1 MASSADKPSGSV
13 RRLVIVESP
22 AKAKTIEQ
30 YLGPGY
36 TVRASVGHIRDL
48 PARASQIPAED
59 RARFAAFAGVDPEHN
74 FELFYEV
81 SPDKTALIRDL
92 KAALKDADE
101 LLLATDEDR
110 EGEAISWH
118 LIQALKPKVPYSRMV
133 FNEITKEAIT
143 AAVHNTRELDVNLVD
158 AQEARRTVDRLYG
171 YGVSP
176 VLWRKIGSDAR
187 SAGRV
192 QSVALRLLVDRERE
206 RMRFVAAAFWDVTA
220 TCEPGAFSA
229 QLRTLDGKDLARS
242 SDFSDS
248 GALTKDLLILDEAAA
263 VSLVASLQGATLT
276 VVDVQSRPEVRKPRA
291 PFTTST
297 LQQDASSRLKWG
309 PQRTMRVAQSLY
321 ESGWITYMRTD
332 STSLS
337 ETAMKA
343 ARNAVEQM
351 FGANYANPRQY
362 TNKVKNAQ
370 EAHEAIRPA
379 GDVFRTPGEARSG
392 LNQDQFLLYDLIWK
406 RTVASQMADAR
417 LEATTARLQ
426 ARTGDGRTAG
436 FVANG
441 SVYTFLGWK
450 AALEDVADDEA
461 TKDSSKESEGST
473 KDRRLPPM
481 KSGDAIAVSEIAT
494 AGHTTH
500 PPRRYSQAALVGELE
515 KRGIGRP
522 STYASIITL
531 LENRGYAIRKGSSLV
546 PTFVGIAIV
555 QLLEQH
561 FGELV
566 DYDFTAAMEEQLD
579 DVSNGQLTRLAALR
593 RFYDGGDGF
602 PGLKAL
608 LSTFGDIDAR
618 AVSSYRIGTSELFVR
633 VGRYGAYVQR
643 GDDGDRANLPPDI
656 EPDQL
661 TAQRAEEILAMP
673 SGERD
678 LGAHPETGLPVVV
691 RSGRYG
697 PYVEEVLPESDAPV
711 KRGQTKAK
719 PRRASLAMGLEMDS
733 VELQDAVRLLNL
745 PRLVGQQ
752 AGSGLDIRTNFGPSG
767 PYVALMREPK
777 PDYRSLEDPAQVFT
791 LTLEQAE
798 NILAQ
803 PKVFRRGQAAAK
815 PEVVVGTDPTTGYRI
830 LLKEGR
836 FGPYVTDGVT
846 NASLGRADDAST
858 VSVERASDLL
868 AERRMA
874 EPSAKKAAPRRSAP
888 RSASG
893 KSTGTAVNKAASKRA
908 PAKKTAAKKA
918 APKKPSAKT
927 S

>member
-1 MASSADKPSGSV
+1 MATKPNDDAVV

-59 RARFAAFAGVDPEHN
+59 RARFAEFAGVDPEHD
-74 FELFYEV
+74 FELHYEV

-118 LIQALKPKVPYSRMV
+118 LVQTLKPKVPYSRMV

-143 AAVHNTRELDVNLVD
+143 HAVTNTRELDTDLVD

-192 QSVALRLLVDRERE
+192 QSVALRLLVERERE
-206 RMRFVAAAFWDVTA
+206 RMRFIAAAFWDIST
-220 TCEPGAFSA
+220 TCAPGDFKAN
-229 QLRTLDGKDLARS
+229 LRSLDGKDIARS
-242 SDFSDS
+242 SDFDDS
-248 GALTKDLLILDEAAA
+248 GKLTKDLLVLDEATAQA
-263 VSLVASLQGATLT
+263 LVAELRTSTLT

-321 ESGWITYMRTD
+321 EGGWITYMRTD

-343 ARNAVEQM
+343 ARAAVEEM
-351 FGANYANPRQY
+351 FGASYAQPRQY
-362 TNKVKNAQ
+362 ANKVKNAQ

-379 GDVFRTPGEARSG
+379 GDVFRTPGQVRPS
-392 LNQDQFLLYDLIWK
+392 LNQDEFLLYDLIWK
-406 RTVASQMADAR
+406 RTVASQMADAK
-417 LEATTARLQ
+417 LEATTVRLQ
-426 ARTGDGRTAG
+426 ATLNDGRNAG
-436 FVANG
+436 FTATG

-450 AALEDVADDEA
+450 AALEDFTEDDSN
-461 TKDSSKESEGST
+461 KDDSDET
-473 KDRRLPPM
+473 KDRKLPPL
-481 KSGDAIAVSEIAT
+481 KSGDLVSINDVDAT
-494 AGHTTH
+494 GRTTN

-515 KRGIGRP
+515 RRGIGRP

-531 LENRGYAIRKGSSLV
+531 LENRGYATRKGSTLV
-546 PTFVGIAIV
+546 PTFLGIAIV

-561 FGELV
+561 FAALV

-579 DVSNGQLTRLAALR
+579 DVSTGRMTRLDALTR
-593 RFYDGGDGF
+593 FYVGSGGF
-602 PGLKAL
+602 PGLKTL
-608 LSTFGDIDAR
+608 LAGFGDIDAR
-618 AVSSYRIGTSELFVR
+618 AVSSYRIGDSELFVR

-643 GDDGDRANLPPDI
+643 GDDGERANLPADV

-661 TAQRAEEILAMP
+661 TAERAEEILAMP
-673 SGERD
+673 SGERE

-691 RSGRYG
+691 RTGRYG
-697 PYVEEVLPESDAPV
+697 PYVEEVLPEPTAPV
-711 KRGQTKAK
+711 KRGQAKVK
-719 PRRASLAMGLEMDS
+719 PRRASLAMD
-733 VELQDAVRLLNL
+733 LQLDTVTLDDAVRLLNL
-745 PRLVGQQ
+745 PRVVGEQT
-752 AGSGLDIRTNFGPSG
+752 GSGIEIRTNFGPSG
-767 PYVALMREPK
+767 PYVALMTQPR
-777 PDYRSLEDPAQVFT
+777 PDYRSLEDPQQVFS

-798 NILAQ
+798 QILAQ
-803 PKVFRRGQAAAK
+803 PKVYRRGRAAAK
-815 PEVVVGTDPTTGYRI
+815 PEVVVGVDPTTGYRI

-846 NASLGRADDAST
+846 NASLGRADDPST

-868 AERRMA
+868 AERRLA
-874 EPSAKKAAPRRSAP
+874 GPAQKPTAKKAATSRR
-888 RSASG
+888 
-893 KSTGTAVNKAASKRA
+893 
-908 PAKKTAAKKA
+908 A
-918 APKKPSAKT
+918 APKKAAARKATPKKS
-927 S
+927 